1 MRRVTV
7 FRIDDKSKVLEYPLA
22 RLQNFSSDPRCLIL
36 KEGGQE
42 FTFGT
47 RVGAEVCGILKDV
60 SPKAPVRL
68 TARLSLWLRVQYAM
82 WEVEERKRRSRKP
95 KAADAKEAKP
105 EEGKPAAAKP
115 EGEPPKK
122 EKEKEKKPK
131 KKPAKKKSASK
142 KPA

>member
-60 SPKAPVRL
+60 SPKAPVCL
-68 TARLSLWLRVQYAM
+68 IAHLSLWLRAVCN
-82 WEVEERKRRSRKP
+82 V
-95 KAADAKEAKP
+95 
-105 EEGKPAAAKP
+105 G
-115 EGEPPKK
+115 G
-122 EKEKEKKPK
+122 
-131 KKPAKKKSASK
+131 
-142 KPA
+142 

>member
-60 SPKAPVRL
+60 RPKAPIC
-68 TARLSLWLRVQYAM
+68 LSLP
-82 WEVEERKRRSRKP
+82 KP
-95 KAADAKEAKP
+95 LVACTVCNVGGRGAEAP
-105 EEGKPAAAKP
+105 IAEA
-115 EGEPPKK
+115 
-122 EKEKEKKPK
+122 
-131 KKPAKKKSASK
+131 
-142 KPA
+142 